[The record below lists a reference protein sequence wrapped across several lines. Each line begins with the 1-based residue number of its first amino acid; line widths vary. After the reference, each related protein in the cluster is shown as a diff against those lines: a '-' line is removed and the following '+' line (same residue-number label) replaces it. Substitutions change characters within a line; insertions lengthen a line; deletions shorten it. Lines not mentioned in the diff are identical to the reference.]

1 MIYSVIFAEGGL
13 GSLDGLVTLFIQ
25 ISLGFGA
32 SVTLLAFLINLISK
46 QKLKPIIYIL
56 VFLIASILPLI
67 ISGVVCGLILI
78 DY

>member
-13 GSLDGLVTLFIQ
+13 GNLDGLVTLFIQ

-32 SVTLLAFLINLISK
+32 GITLLAFLINLISK

-56 VFLIASILPLI
+56 IFLIASILPLI
-67 ISGVVCGLILI
+67 ISGVVCGIMLI
-78 DY
+78 DN

>member
-67 ISGVVCGLILI
+67 ISGVVCGLMLI

>member
-32 SVTLLAFLINLISK
+32 GVTLLAFLINLISK

-67 ISGVVCGLILI
+67 ISGVVCGLMLI

>member
-32 SVTLLAFLINLISK
+32 GVTLLAFLINLISK
-46 QKLKPIIYIL
+46 QKLNPIIYIL

-67 ISGVVCGLILI
+67 ISGVVCGLMLI